1 MLAVHVHPANMCEC
15 AVCNVNS
22 ANDAISMRIV
32 VNRII
37 ENDLKPAMSILH
49 VARCKCGALWLYTI
63 YIHGWMNKNSRDCV
77 SHKNIVMV
85 SMCYIV
91 NASI

>member
-1 MLAVHVHPANMCEC
+1 MLAVHVHPANVCEC
-15 AVCNVNS
+15 ALCS

-37 ENDLKPAMSILH
+37 ENDLKPAVSILH
-49 VARCKCGALWLYTI
+49 VARCKCGALALYNLHT
-63 YIHGWMNKNSRDCV
+63 WMLNKNSRDCV
-77 SHKNIVMV
+77 PHKNIVMV